1 MGEEAGL
8 ALATG
13 GLSSIISGIFGFG
26 SAKANNKTQL
36 KIAAMNRDLQLQSA
50 QNKYQWTVADMAK
63 AGLNP
68 MLAYGNGAQGLQGSL
83 PMPTLENAGE
93 HVGRAIDRFSSA
105 MQAARSNAEVKNVEA
120 DTRNK
125 NEQTAQIGAQTKAL
139 EAQTAL
145 AVQEAATSQASA
157 GHLLAQTEVAKQNAQ
172 HIASLVPNVQAD
184 TLLKEAQKGVAHWDA
199 YLKNSQFQHVN
210 VETRKLL
217 SLLPYQVQLA
227 RMEARYKAMEEP
239 AHTAQSEMHSGSFG
253 QNVLPYLH
261 GVGSALNSATNLR
274 YLFGR

>member
-1 MGEEAGL
+1 MGEEAGM

-36 KIAAMNRDLQLQSA
+36 KIAEMNRDLQLQSA
-50 QNKYQWTVADMAK
+50 QNKYQWTVADMSK

-68 MLAYGNGAQGLQGSL
+68 MLAYGNGAQGLSGSL

-145 AVQEAATSQASA
+145 AIQEASTSQASA
-157 GHLLAQTEVAKQNAQ
+157 GHLLAQTEVAKENAR
-172 HIASLVPNVQAD
+172 HIAAMVPNVQAD
-184 TLLKEAQKGVAHWDA
+184 TLLKEAQKGVANWEA

-239 AHTAQSEMHSGSFG
+239 AHAAQSEMHSGSFG